1 MFKLHTTNSHDD
13 DDDDENIV
21 AQLSFFPNAVYKL
34 ISAQYGLQ
42 WLVSS
47 FANTLWGGGALS
59 ANQPWHHVHN
69 IENRH
74 SWN

>member
-47 FANTLWGGGALS
+47 FANTLWGGEPYQLI
-59 ANQPWHHVHN
+59 NHD
-69 IENRH
+69 IMYTT
-74 SWN
+74 